1 MIYIPPNAFYFF
13 FFLWHL
19 KIVSDTSTHPKSSI
33 SSSINL
39 SSNES
44 MPSKGDSVEE
54 FTPSNNK
61 ELSKEKSDYSNSDR
75 NTDNSSVNSEPVK
88 KSDKDLNFSKGNNAD
103 NGSVFG
109 NSDNPSASCKRR
121 GENNGI
127 CIKTEKNS
135 NSITQDGGNKKYNS
149 VAKNI
154 GTLVGCKKA
163 SIAVSDVDG
172 RAFDILLK

>member
-1 MIYIPPNAFYFF
+1 MNCDLFVN
-13 FFLWHL
+13 
-19 KIVSDTSTHPKSSI
+19 KVSDISTHPKSSI
-33 SSSINL
+33 TSSINMT
-39 SSNES
+39 SNES
-44 MPSKGDSVEE
+44 MATKEESVEDL
-54 FTPSNNK
+54 TPSNNK
-61 ELSKEKSDYSNSDR
+61 ELSKEKDDYSNSDT

>member
-1 MIYIPPNAFYFF
+1 MA
-13 FFLWHL
+13 
-19 KIVSDTSTHPKSSI
+19 T
-33 SSSINL
+33 
-39 SSNES
+39 
-44 MPSKGDSVEE
+44 KGESVEE
-54 FTPSNNK
+54 FTTSNNK
-61 ELSKEKSDYSNSDR
+61 ELSKEKGDYSNSDK
-75 NTDNSSVNSEPVK
+75 NTDNSVNSEPVK
-88 KSDKDLNFSKGNNAD
+88 ICDKDLNFSKGNNAD

-109 NSDNPSASCKRR
+109 TSDNPSASCKR
-121 GENNGI
+121 GENNGV

>member
-1 MIYIPPNAFYFF
+1 MLRSLLLQTTKS
-13 FFLWHL
+13 FL
-19 KIVSDTSTHPKSSI
+19 KK
-33 SSSINL
+33 
-39 SSNES
+39 
-44 MPSKGDSVEE
+44 
-54 FTPSNNK
+54 
-61 ELSKEKSDYSNSDR
+61 KSDYSNSDR
-75 NTDNSSVNSEPVK
+75 NTDNSSVNSEPVE

-121 GENNGI
+121 GEYNGV

-149 VAKNI
+149 VTKNI